1 MREQI
6 APFDVNFTRVERLL
20 DFTILKG
27 MSSWILCSPSC
38 LKNVWITKCES
49 SDLSNLPCSSDSAKK
64 LLDKKASILRLS
76 EENAFLQF
84 IREEFPKAIVET
96 LLDAR
101 MEVENTL
108 LKTQEHYVEWLVQ
121 SMNGNLVAFLNVHND
136 LEKTLSDKNEQGTQ

>member
-1 MREQI
+1 
-6 APFDVNFTRVERLL
+6 
-20 DFTILKG
+20 
-27 MSSWILCSPSC
+27 
-38 LKNVWITKCES
+38 
-49 SDLSNLPCSSDSAKK
+49 

-108 LKTQEHYVEWLVQ
+108 LKTQEHYIEWLVQ
-121 SMNGNLVAFLNVHND
+121 SMGGNLMAFLNEHHD
-136 LEKTLSDKNEQGTQ
+136 LEKTLSDKDDQGTQE